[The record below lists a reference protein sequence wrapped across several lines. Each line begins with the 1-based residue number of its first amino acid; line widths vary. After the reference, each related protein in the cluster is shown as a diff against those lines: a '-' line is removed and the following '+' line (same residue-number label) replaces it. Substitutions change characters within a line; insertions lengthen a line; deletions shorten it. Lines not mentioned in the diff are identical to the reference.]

1 MDKESGVYITITDN
15 SIQTAGASQINLG
28 IPMLTTKGVLGLN
41 RVTANNYKDILG
53 YDVEYNSNYL
63 GLAKIL
69 EQVSYADVWRL
80 NQNAKLANAYFVSF
94 EDEKQSEDDAETFE
108 DITNIGDK
116 PVLAAALKN
125 VGNPETFAIKFAP
138 LPTSTSYPNEN
149 AVPSEPQILVF
160 EDISQTEEM
169 TYQNVTIK
177 AGCIIYDSTDT
188 QIIGVIKPNYND
200 ELRVYKVIDGELL
213 DDVIQTTTTNAWN
226 DGTNFLNSQMEI
238 MEEPEGEA
246 SEPVEIGTVRQSTY
260 NITHPVWEID
270 GAFIDENH
278 AATTEPAGT
287 AGSPSTLGEAL
298 IVPIGDPQLV
308 AGTMYFTD
316 DVGTTFYQV
325 TKLGA
330 TVADFTS
337 SEVTD
342 ASELVVL
349 QQRYADTDFK
359 NLSYVVYTETLET
372 GMYQKNSDSWFKVG
386 SFSTTMIVVYTEA
399 ETNQAII
406 DALEAASD
414 ITITYRYYT
423 KTSLV
428 QDNSCGTAV
437 WDETQLT
444 ITLVKPLS
452 RESFWYIHTIPT
464 IIKDWTMT
472 VATFAD
478 DQYTISSIYDISTDP
493 NSDIYWQKVEFE
505 EIDLFIKAAIQS
517 NWQTVRSY
525 FTLENGSNGDQS
537 IIATEIDTSIL
548 DTCGWNMIA
557 MNGIT
562 SFRVANRIASK
573 ASKYFIHT
581 FVDAP
586 AYSSYI
592 DLENWVKSVV
602 NSEYVHIGCRPD
614 KIELDDQGRYAYM
627 YPSVNYIAIY
637 SRMLNNYGNFNYP
650 PAGFTYGT
658 VSVEDLIECDYELYG
673 NEMKTNRLNWQRQK
687 SQGTVMWEQRTTYA
701 LNSDL
706 SYIAPVFIVDDLRQR
721 LFDFEELFT
730 FRYMS
735 PIDLMNQ
742 ESGIRSILDEF
753 VTNGFL
759 YTYDLHVPSYAE
771 AQKAGR
777 TLNIEI
783 GIYIAKDSEV
793 ININITLNNA

>member
-125 VGNPETFAIKFAP
+125 VGDPETFAIKFAP
-138 LPTSTSYPNEN
+138 LSTSTSYPNEN

-260 NITHPVWEID
+260 NVTHPVWELD

-278 AATTEPAGT
+278 ATTIEPAGT
-287 AGSPSTLGEAL
+287 AGSPSTLGEAF
-298 IVPIGDPQLV
+298 ITPIGDPQLI

-586 AYSSYI
+586 AYGSYI

-783 GIYIAKDSEV
+783 GIYVAKDSEV